1 MAKLLLMRANLKYLL
16 ITLKQSTMK
25 KLLFSTVVLLGAM
38 GICVTN
44 FGNTGSK
51 LPLSTKNYVIKDT
64 VPTDTTQ
71 RDTTS
76 VH

>member
-1 MAKLLLMRANLKYLL
+1 
-16 ITLKQSTMK
+16 MK